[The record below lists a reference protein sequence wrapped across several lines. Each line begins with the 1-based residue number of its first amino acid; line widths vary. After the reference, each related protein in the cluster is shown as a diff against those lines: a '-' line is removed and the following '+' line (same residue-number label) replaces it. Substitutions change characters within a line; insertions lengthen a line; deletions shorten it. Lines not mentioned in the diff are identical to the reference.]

1 MDIVILYLC
10 LGVIAGIVSGLFGL
24 GGGVVIVP
32 ILIFTFSS
40 QLFSAEVLTHMAV
53 GTSLATIMITSISSI
68 AEHHKNSLVVWPVV
82 LWLSP
87 GICLGAIIGAIFAV
101 SITGVLL
108 QLFFGIFL
116 CIVAFVMAK
125 PATSLFSVDMPGAY
139 GKTIVGAIIGFF
151 ASIFGIGGGS
161 LSVPYFSWTNMPMKN
176 AIATSAACGLP
187 IAISA
192 AIVYS
197 FKGLGNQEL
206 PEYTVGFV
214 YLPAFFGIV
223 TTSVFFAKVGAKL
236 AYRLPSKALKAC
248 FSLFLLAIGVYF
260 IWTNILFVLMDYNG

>member
-1 MDIVILYLC
+1 M
-10 LGVIAGIVSGLFGL
+10 
-24 GGGVVIVP
+24 
-32 ILIFTFSS
+32 
-40 QLFSAEVLTHMAV
+40 
-53 GTSLATIMITSISSI
+53 
-68 AEHHKNSLVVWPVV
+68 
-82 LWLSP
+82 
-87 GICLGAIIGAIFAV
+87 GAIIGAIFAI

-116 CIVAFVMAK
+116 CVVAFVMAK
-125 PATSLFSVDMPGAY
+125 PLTSFFSVDMPGPF
-139 GKTIVGAIIGFF
+139 GKTIVGTIIGFF

-161 LSVPYFSWTNMPMKN
+161 LSVPYFSWTKIPMKN

-197 FKGLGNQEL
+197 LKGMGNQEL

-223 TTSVFFAKVGAKL
+223 ITSVFFAKVGAKL
-236 AYRLPSKALKAC
+236 AYRLPSKALKAY
-248 FSLFLLAIGVYF
+248 FSLFLLAIGIYF
-260 IWTNILFVLMDYNG
+260 IWANILFIFMDYNG